1 MAYKLKDRKENVVFK
16 KNNYELT
23 LLWGKGNSLVP
34 AKGFFPYKA
43 QILKNGS
50 FFAKIHCFSN
60 GESFAVE
67 SCCSIESDWFAVF
80 HHSDINSIPLKKLL
94 ELLPI

>member
-1 MAYKLKDRKENVVFK
+1 M
-16 KNNYELT
+16 ELFSIRIQRT
-23 LLWGKGNSLVP
+23 FQLVST
-34 AKGFFPYKA
+34 PYKA

-80 HHSDINSIPLKKLL
+80 HHSDINSIPLQKLL